1 MLPVEENESGPDADS
16 DRVDINAAYVEAHAL
31 AIKCLAEIDDRIH
44 DLPAPES
51 DWLAWKHVGVM
62 NRVKRD
68 LRAVVASLA
77 DKDQQGD

>member
-1 MLPVEENESGPDADS
+1 MLPVEGNEFGPDADG
-16 DRVDINAAYVEAHAL
+16 DRVEMNAAYVEAHA
-31 AIKCLAEIDDRIH
+31 IVIRCLAEIDDRIH

-51 DWLAWKHVGVM
+51 NWLAWKHVGVM
-62 NRVKRD
+62 NRVKRG